1 MILFMLLQLY
11 FITVMF
17 RLTQWQTSGR
27 LCGSRWMY
35 TNCKNRLHVEWE
47 EVHSNRTRPERFWPQ
62 KKEHDDIIK
71 LKLCVW
77 ISCTDEFP
85 WKRSENMYYQQ
96 RPNNHQIRYMRQSR
110 DTLEVQ
116 EPSETFRR
124 VRYRQLHRRP
134 STATGQQRSGRA
146 SPEQNL
152 SAHWSEDSR
161 SMVHV
166 WTEVWFSSDHGIIQ
180 VSCTGVMLKLL
191 YLVVCLCVCY
201 LVQSALCMVVCLC
214 VCHRVHLSES
224 LSSWEVQQQCLMM
237 KRENGS
243 DEVFCCQAV
252 TLFHSLCSRLPLICI
267 NKPVWPSRTTS
278 CVLNV
283 SCCCG
288 GAQTLHS
295 FFFIIIISDS
305 LWNLPRI
312 LNIYLV
318 HFIQKAF
325 KCLRN
330 SSDSFW
336 ARTLRTSVF
345 NRG

>member
-71 LKLCVW
+71 LKLCVC

-96 RPNNHQIRYMRQSR
+96 RPNNRQIRYMSQSR

-124 VRYRQLHRRP
+124 VRYRQLHRRS
-134 STATGQQRSGRA
+134 STATSQQRSGRA

-191 YLVVCLCVCY
+191 HLVVCLCVCY

-224 LSSWEVQQQCLMM
+224 LSSWEVQQQCLIM

-305 LWNLPRI
+305 LWNLQRI
-312 LNIYLV
+312 LHIYLV

-330 SSDSFW
+330 SSDSFR
-336 ARTLRTSVF
+336 ARTLRTSLF